1 MASMGFWKFAPL
13 VAMGGV
19 ALAVG
24 AWIVPIPGM
33 GASAGDGGSGGG
45 IVTPPVQVNSKVLP
59 NIPEHDWSALYGP
72 LMEVRTPYPTSTET
86 GGDEPPPPPPPP
98 PNDLLEGWHFAGTVT
113 DSDGVLAIVSVHGDQ
128 RYFRIGQIVTLKDG
142 VTTAEIVGVASD
154 HVMVRVEAVDRKV
167 TSDGALHDARTP
179 AVRRGRT
186 VQPNRSRPGG
196 GS

>member
-1 MASMGFWKFAPL
+1 MGFWKFAPL

-33 GASAGDGGSGGG
+33 GASAGDVDGGGG
-45 IVTPPVQVNSKVLP
+45 IVTPPVQVNAKVLP
-59 NIPEHDWSALYGP
+59 KIPEHDWSALYGT

-86 GGDEPPPPPPPP
+86 EGDEPPPPPPPP
-98 PNDLLEGWHFAGTVT
+98 PNDLLDGWHFAGTVT
-113 DSDGVLAIVSVHGDQ
+113 DSDGVLAIVSVDGDQ

>member
-1 MASMGFWKFAPL
+1 MGFWKFAPL

-33 GASAGDGGSGGG
+33 GASAGDVDGGGG
-45 IVTPPVQVNSKVLP
+45 IVTPPVQVNAKVLP
-59 NIPEHDWSALYGP
+59 KIPEHDWSALYEP
-72 LMEVRTPYPTSTET
+72 LNEVRIPAPKVIEEPEPIREPEPGPTGT
-86 GGDEPPPPPPPP
+86 
-98 PNDLLEGWHFAGTVT
+98 DLLDGWHFAGTVT
-113 DSDGVLAIVSVHGDQ
+113 DSDGVLAIVSVDGDQ